1 MQADYV
7 PVSVEMP
14 DPTREGFWPNARP
27 YFFLAKKHI
36 PAVNYEAFSW
46 SGGVTQEAAALFGM
60 TKEERREIDS
70 AIQTMFGQ
78 FHRRELEGAILTNT
92 PPMVESQRKGAKI
105 SVFVPASD
113 TLDAVKAELAQK
125 VNGVL
130 GAERAALF
138 LERAQ
143 ETEHQFDS
151 FSKEARV
158 VTFVPETGDK
168 GELII
173 SGKWGTSFN
182 YYDRSRELDYM
193 SFQYGHLLEE
203 FVFNREQGE

>member
-1 MQADYV
+1 M
-7 PVSVEMP
+7 
-14 DPTREGFWPNARP
+14 
-27 YFFLAKKHI
+27 
-36 PAVNYEAFSW
+36 
-46 SGGVTQEAAALFGM
+46 
-60 TKEERREIDS
+60 
-70 AIQTMFGQ
+70 
-78 FHRRELEGAILTNT
+78 
-92 PPMVESQRKGAKI
+92 
-105 SVFVPASD
+105 ASP
-113 TLDAVKAELAQK
+113 
-125 VNGVL
+125 
-130 GAERAALF
+130 